1 MAIRSVA
8 TTDTLETFRTNFNT
22 LSSSDIGDPDSL
34 STTSKTIVAA
44 TNEIN
49 TSVVATGFT
58 IRDSSSTTQTITT
71 GNILNV
77 VGSSGITA
85 VVSATDTV
93 TFGLG
98 SSITQNIYADVLGSQ
113 HNADGSNTYTNVV
126 VKVVSK
132 TSAHI
137 YQGTG
142 SSSGYTLDGV
152 ESPFL
157 ELKAGNTYR
166 FDQADSS
173 NGTHP
178 LLFYYDPG
186 KTTAFSTGVTTNG
199 TPGSA
204 GAYTQIVVAD
214 TTPHILYYQC
224 SSHGYMG
231 SRVGV
236 NSKTLQDISFVDSTG
251 TAQVFA
257 TRPFAIAQA
266 VALG

>member
-22 LSSSDIGDPDSL
+22 LSSSDIGDPASL
-34 STTSKTIVAA
+34 STTNKTIVAA
-44 TNEIN
+44 INEIN

-77 VGSSGITA
+77 VGASGITA

-93 TFGLG
+93 TFDLS
-98 SSITQNIYADVLGSQ
+98 SSITQNIYADLLGSQ
-113 HNADGSNTYTNVV
+113 HNADGSNAYTGVT

-132 TSAHI
+132 TTAHI

-142 SSSGYTLDGV
+142 SSNGYTLDGV

-157 ELKAGNTYR
+157 ELKPGNTYR

-173 NGTHP
+173 NSGHP
-178 LLFYYDPG
+178 LLFYYDPA
-186 KTTAFSTGVTTNG
+186 KTTTYSTGVTTNG
-199 TPGSA
+199 TPGNA